1 MNRLL
6 RRIFPDIGKTGL
18 PFSNLWKFLFAGF
31 QPLETSS
38 HSPTPQLPHAHTP
51 QLPNSRKSG
60 VALIV
65 VMWVLVVVSLI
76 VASFSFEMKLEAKI
90 ISMQRKRFKAD
101 QLALSGIELAK
112 VMFAFEADPMEG
124 DDIVYDDPWME
135 QASKIDEGVP
145 STVTEELGDG
155 TITLQIDF
163 EEGGRNISKLSDDE
177 WQEIFEQTGVPA
189 ADRDELL
196 GCLKDWQDEND
207 LHELNGAESDDS
219 FYKDLG
225 YECKNAPI
233 DTIDELLMIKGWTE
247 EVVYGTATNELDD
260 AEFPMTGVAQY
271 LTTWGDGRINPNS
284 ASREVLAS
292 MYLSEDMIEAIL
304 EMRMGP
310 DGESGTE
317 DDGLTQADFDAL
329 GLDKERFTLTPEFAR
344 VTSEGEVDGL
354 VSRIYAVF
362 SLVEKD
368 PLPLFWQ
375 EGLDEK

>member
-1 MNRLL
+1 MNKLTVSLAHRL
-6 RRIFPDIGKTGL
+6 FPDIGKIRHG
-18 PFSNLWKFLFAGF
+18 FSNLWKNRAAGF
-31 QPLETSS
+31 QSLEAPALQTRNAGV
-38 HSPTPQLPHAHTP
+38 PPADP
-51 QLPNSRKSG
+51 RKSG

-76 VASFSFEMKLEAKI
+76 VVSFAFEMKLEARI

-112 VMFAFEADPMEG
+112 AMFAFEADATEG
-124 DDIVYDDPWME
+124 DDVIYEDPWLE

-145 STVTEELGDG
+145 ATVIEELGGG
-155 TITLQIDF
+155 TITLNIDF
-163 EEGGRNISKLSDDE
+163 EKGGRNLSKLSDDE
-177 WQEIFEQTGVPA
+177 WQELFEQSGVPA

-207 LHELNGAESDDS
+207 LHELNGAESDDE
-219 FYKDLG
+219 FYKDRG
-225 YECKNAPI
+225 YECKNAPL

-247 EVVYGTATNELDD
+247 EIVYGTATNELED
-260 AEFPMTGVAQY
+260 AEYPMTGLAQY
-271 LTTWGDGRINPNS
+271 LTLWGDGRINPNS

-310 DGESGTE
+310 DGEPGTE
-317 DDGLTQADFDAL
+317 DDGLTQEDFTAL
-329 GLDKERFTLTPEFAR
+329 GLDSEKFTLTPEFAK
-344 VTSEGEVDGL
+344 VTVEGEMGGL

-362 SLVEKD
+362 KLGEAE
-368 PLPLFWQ
+368 PTPLFWQ
-375 EGLDEK
+375 EGMMEK